1 MDGWM
6 DGWMDG
12 QAGWPG
18 VWKTGQYGRSPPVLD
33 FLDFFEIVMIR
44 RLYE

>member
-6 DGWMDG
+6 DRR
-12 QAGWPG
+12 AGLESG
-18 VWKTGQYGRSPPVLD
+18 RLVAIWKKPPPVLD